1 MKKIILSYF
10 LIIAIFSSYA
20 QDEKAVS
27 VQSSFKTEIDKITK
41 DKKIQKAFQV
51 IEDLEP
57 TTMKELIELT
67 QIPAPPF
74 GENKRAERYQQM
86 LKEAGV
92 DSTWTDEVGNV
103 IALRKGKGSG
113 KTIALEAH
121 LDTVFPLETDV
132 NVKFKGD
139 TLFAPGVGDDTRG
152 LSMLLTVLKSL
163 NKASIVTASDILFIG
178 AVGEEGLGDLR
189 GVRNLFKPSKTKI
202 DSYIAI
208 DGGDIGRINNK
219 GLGSLRYKVTF
230 NGPGGH
236 SWGAFGLANPHH
248 AMGKAIDYFNTA
260 ANAYVESG
268 PKTTFNIGR
277 IGGGTSVNSIPFETW
292 IEVDMR
298 SVSPEKLTGIENI
311 FLAQINKALND
322 YNTTVKKGPKL
333 TLNLEKIGERP
344 SGELPESLP
353 LIQRA
358 IAATSYFKA
367 EPVLTHGSTNSN
379 IPISLGVPSITIGR
393 GGKSGGA
400 HSLDEWW
407 LNEKGADAIKLAL
420 LILVAEAGIN

>member
-103 IALRKGKGSG
+103 IALRKGKGNG

-298 SVSPEKLTGIENI
+298 SESPEKLTGIENI

>member
-103 IALRKGKGSG
+103 IALRKGKGNG